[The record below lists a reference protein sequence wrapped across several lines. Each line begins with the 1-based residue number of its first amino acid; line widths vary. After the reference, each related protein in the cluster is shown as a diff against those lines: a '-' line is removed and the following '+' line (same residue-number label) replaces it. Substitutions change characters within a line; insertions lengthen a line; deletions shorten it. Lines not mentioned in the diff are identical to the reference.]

1 MKKILALAA
10 LLVPF
15 AAHAYAQQAVYYQI
29 DLAPSGKLLA
39 KDKPVIKA
47 GAYVFR
53 SYPSGTLTSLR
64 ASQIKYIT
72 PLTVDT
78 SDPTYRV
85 IAIGNLAMQ
94 GGSTQAGRT
103 NASALGAKPA
113 PKGPELG
120 EGFYSDLKMGET
132 LAPDAAA
139 SGDYQIGR
147 TYAYAPSSATQ
158 SSPGSPPTNP
168 GLTSGANPP
177 TMSSTA
183 DGTNPQ

>member
-1 MKKILALAA
+1 MKKILVLAA

-15 AAHAYAQQAVYYQI
+15 TVHAYAQQPVYYQI

-39 KDKPVIKA
+39 SDKPVIKG

-64 ASQIKYIT
+64 PSQIKFIT
-72 PLTVDT
+72 PVTVDT

-85 IAIGNLAMQ
+85 IPIGNLAMQ

-113 PKGPELG
+113 PKGGELG
-120 EGFYSDLKMGET
+120 EGFYSDLKMGQT

-139 SGDYQIGR
+139 SGDYQLGR
-147 TYAYAPSSATQ
+147 AYAYAPSSATQ
-158 SSPGSPPTNP
+158 SSPGAPPTNP
-168 GLTSGANPP
+168 AMTSGANPP
-177 TMSSTA
+177 TMSPSA
-183 DGTNPQ
+183 SGTNPQ

>member
-39 KDKPVIKA
+39 SNKPVIKG

-53 SYPSGTLTSLR
+53 SVPSGTLTSLR
-64 ASQIKYIT
+64 PSQIKHIT
-72 PLTVDT
+72 PVTVDT

-103 NASALGAKPA
+103 NASAVGK

-120 EGFYSDLKMGET
+120 EGFYSDLKMGQT

-158 SSPGSPPTNP
+158 SSPGAPPTNP
-168 GLTSGANPP
+168 AVTSGANPP

-183 DGTNPQ
+183 DGTKPQ